1 MNGVEGWVGLVV
13 DGFSEA
19 AHGVVFRMSGRVAF
33 NFQGEFTV
41 YSLQFTVY
49 CRAHLTQTGK
59 QASR

>member
-41 YSLQFTVY
+41 YSLQFTVV
-49 CRAHLTQTGK
+49 HI
-59 QASR
+59 